1 MTANRLPVTRGY
13 LKEFMNGFMTE
24 FMADFMPKA
33 LQPIYTRLDGID
45 ATLVEVKSKLGEHDA
60 QFETIHRTLAH
71 HDARLISIDT
81 KLVEMKAKLEEHDD
95 LLETIAAEVS
105 HDQDEIH
112 EFAGVRKDHEK
123 RIMHLERGFMKYMIN
138 S

>member
-1 MTANRLPVTRGY
+1 MTANRLPVTQEY

-45 ATLVEVKSKLGEHDA
+45 AKLAEVKAELGGHG
-60 QFETIHRTLAH
+60 QRLNTIDTTLAKVH
-71 HDARLISIDT
+71 
-81 KLVEMKAKLEEHDD
+81 AKLEEHDD

-123 RIMHLERGFMKYMIN
+123 RIMHLERGFMKYIIN

>member
-1 MTANRLPVTRGY
+1 MTANRLPVTQEY
-13 LKEFMNGFMTE
+13 LREFMTGL
-24 FMADFMPKA
+24 MADFMPKV
-33 LQPIYTRLDGID
+33 LQPIYTRLDRID
-45 ATLVEVKSKLGEHDA
+45 AMLVEHDGQFLSINTKLIEVKNKLEEHDIKLEA
-60 QFETIHRTLAH
+60 IH
-71 HDARLISIDT
+71 S
-81 KLVEMKAKLEEHDD
+81 KLEEHDD

-112 EFAGVRKDHEK
+112 EFAGVRKDHER

>member
-1 MTANRLPVTRGY
+1 MTANRLPVTQEY
-13 LKEFMNGFMTE
+13 LKEFMTE
-24 FMADFMPKA
+24 FMPRV

-45 ATLVEVKSKLGEHDA
+45 AKLVDVKAELGEHG
-60 QFETIHRTLAH
+60 Q
-71 HDARLISIDT
+71 RLNSIDT
-81 KLVEMKAKLEEHDD
+81 TLAKVQGKLEEHDD

-112 EFAGVRKDHEK
+112 EFAGARRDHEK
-123 RIMHLERGFMKYMIN
+123 RITHLERGFMKYMIN

>member
-1 MTANRLPVTRGY
+1 MTANRLPVTQEY
-13 LKEFMNGFMTE
+13 LKEFMTEFMNGFM
-24 FMADFMPKA
+24 PKV

-45 ATLVEVKSKLGEHDA
+45 TKLIEVKS
-60 QFETIHRTLAH
+60 
-71 HDARLISIDT
+71 
-81 KLVEMKAKLEEHDD
+81 KLEEHDD

-112 EFAGVRKDHEK
+112 EFSGARKDHEK